1 VNNPNIK
8 KGKLQKDSKSID
20 VDVLD
25 VAVADPAFREALVK
39 KFENYIVYNKEKK
52 NMLSNI

>member
-39 KFENYIVYNKEKK
+39 KIENYIVYNKEKK
-52 NMLSNI
+52 NILSNI